1 MFVEKIKIQN
11 FRNHIDSEV
20 ELSPMINVISGNNG
34 SGKTSILE
42 TLSILSLSKSFLPT
56 SDVNLISYGCGFYNL
71 ASFAISDLEIN
82 YKISLR
88 YNGSGRKIINSTFGD
103 NLLPKDIIGEMP
115 VVILSPDYKTITFGS
130 PADRRQFIDSVLSQ
144 STKIYVDN
152 ALKLKKYLKQRN
164 AILSAYI
171 KDGRLDHKLLDTI
184 TELFIFT
191 GADVIQRRSKFINE
205 FKPFFKESFKKISQ
219 ALEVVELNYNPDGFE
234 RNFFTKNISRN
245 DVIERYK
252 ELAANLRN
260 QELRRGTTLFGPQK
274 DDFEILING
283 GLAKEAASQGQH
295 KTLLISIKLAEYEFL
310 KNIRNETPVFMLD
323 DIFSE
328 LDDERS
334 YNVTGL
340 IASLQCQ
347 SIITVTNP
355 EKFRQYID
363 LKDKINL
370 IRVTNGE
377 IVRNNNAIQ

>member
-1 MFVEKIKIQN
+1 
-11 FRNHIDSEV
+11 
-20 ELSPMINVISGNNG
+20 MINVISGKNG
-34 SGKTSILE
+34 AGKTSILE
-42 TLSILSLSKSFLPT
+42 ALSILSLSKSFQPT
-56 SDVNLISYGCGFYNL
+56 SDVNLICYGTGFYNL
-71 ASFAISDLEIN
+71 ASFAKSDLEIN

-103 NLLPKDIIGEMP
+103 NLLPKEIIGEMP
-115 VVILSPDYKTITFGS
+115 VVILSPDYKVITFGT

-144 STKIYVDN
+144 STKIYVDD

-171 KDGRLDHKLLDTI
+171 KDGRLDNKLFETI

-205 FKPFFKESFKKISQ
+205 FKPFFKDSFKKISQ
-219 ALEVVELNYNPDGFE
+219 ELEEVELNYNPDGFD
-234 RNFFTKNISRN
+234 RNFFNKNITRN

-252 ELAANLRN
+252 VLASNLRN

-283 GLAKEAASQGQH
+283 GLAREAASQGQH

-310 KNIRNETPVFMLD
+310 KNIRNETPIFMLD
-323 DIFSE
+323 DIYSE

-340 IASLQCQ
+340 IASLKCQ
-347 SIITVTNP
+347 SLITVTNH
-355 EKFRQYID
+355 EKFRQYSD

-370 IRVTNGE
+370 ISVFKGE
-377 IVRNNNAIQ
+377 IVRNNNAI